1 MTEEICC
8 PYREK
13 VFCDYL
19 CTANMYEPGKFL
31 DTVTGYIMC
40 ELDWENCPEYQ
51 KAEAKKYKIE
61 QIRANGGSR
70 K

>member
-1 MTEEICC
+1 
-8 PYREK
+8 
-13 VFCDYL
+13 
-19 CTANMYEPGKFL
+19 MYEPGKFL